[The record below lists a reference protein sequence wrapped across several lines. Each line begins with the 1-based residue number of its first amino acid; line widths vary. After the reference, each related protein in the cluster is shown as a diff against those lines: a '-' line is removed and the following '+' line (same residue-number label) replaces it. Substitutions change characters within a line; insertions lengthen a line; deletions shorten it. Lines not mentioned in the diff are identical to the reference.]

1 MAHPVGAEDPR
12 IRVDQLGCSHS
23 AAPADNQ
30 SHRPMVAVGGT
41 NQVVN
46 ERQRRVVSP
55 LHVIDDNE
63 HRRQRAD
70 RQVRSLEQANL
81 VHRIARR
88 PRLRHKLTEGAA
100 LGRFAQLLDELPR
113 ARQRHALL
121 QLVAGD
127 RDRRRHTIEIS
138 QFGEQA
144 RLPDSG
150 IANDNSDRGKVI
162 VEHELAQV
170 AQRGDLGGPAN
181 KLHGHQ
187 RQRYDGSTA
196 GNCRLPDARQRPGH
210 QQTCPPDGLH
220 PNRPADVA
228 NAA

>member
-81 VHRIARR
+81 VHGIARR
-88 PRLRHKLTEGAA
+88 PRLRHKLTEGAP
-100 LGRFAQLLDELPR
+100 LGRSAQLLDELPR

-220 PNRPADVA
+220 PNPLADVA